1 MGVVLLRAFALVV
14 LAAVTPATV
23 NNQSGIELTLMTPE
37 PRTYLV
43 ALDELELDWSDV
55 HEREGRPDRTV
66 QALSNVTTLSRLAE
80 VLAEQQS
87 ANPGTRGRIVLYDPG
102 KPRTAV
108 NRRLLTSDVA
118 VLLGEGMALA
128 DLTGVA
134 DIAQIRP
141 VPGAPN
147 AFVGRAA
154 SPLAAIEAARA
165 LAAVPGV
172 KSAYPLVTRTPVSR

>member
-1 MGVVLLRAFALVV
+1 MGVVLLRAFALIV
-14 LAAVTPATV
+14 LAAVTPATG
-23 NNQSGIELTLMTPE
+23 NNQSGVELTLMTPE

-43 ALDELELDWSDV
+43 ALDELELDWSDLQ
-55 HEREGRPDRTV
+55 EREGPDRTV
-66 QALSNVTTLSRLAE
+66 LALSNVTTLARLAE
-80 VLAEQQS
+80 VVAEQQS
-87 ANPGTRGRIVLYDPG
+87 ANPGTRGRIVLYVPG

-118 VLLGEGMALA
+118 VLLGEGMAPANLA
-128 DLTGVA
+128 GVA
-134 DIAQIRP
+134 NIDQIRP